1 MYLAGG
7 SAGGAGVLVNVDMV
21 ADMVAPANMKVR
33 GIVDSGWFLDNE
45 PFSSDCAYLNGG
57 ECSVIGDFQKGVKM
71 WNARVPRR
79 CAAAYPGEEWKCFL
93 GYKIYPLIQSESYFL
108 SKCYFLRTRFGIC
121 T

>member
-1 MYLAGG
+1 
-7 SAGGAGVLVNVDMV
+7 MV

-93 GYKIYPLIQSESYFL
+93 GYNIYPLIQSEYYFL
-108 SKCYFLRTRFGIC
+108 SKYFLRTRFVPV
-121 T
+121 